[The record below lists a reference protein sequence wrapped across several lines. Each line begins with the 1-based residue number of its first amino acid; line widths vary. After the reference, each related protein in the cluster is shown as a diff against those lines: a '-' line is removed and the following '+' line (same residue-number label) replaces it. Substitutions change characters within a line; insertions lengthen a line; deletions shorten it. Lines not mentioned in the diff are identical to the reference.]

1 MISAILLE
9 CVFWTDLTFPS
20 ISSVVCQSVHLLIRP
35 DQDKFPLHAM
45 LFLACYS
52 DWLLMLESCESGAHS
67 VTTPTRDTSSLM
79 GIKSERSSGWLFYVL
94 VKIDLTLQRFRIT
107 CRTWSLPGCPWW
119 GCSPW
124 IVQVHWIFAMG
135 SIVCLYVHKIY
146 WTKRAV
152 LV

>member
-1 MISAILLE
+1 MRIL
-9 CVFWTDLTFPS
+9 DRSNFPINFKFS
-20 ISSVVCQSVHLLIRP
+20 LSVCPSVNPSWSRQI
-35 DQDKFPLHAM
+35 PLHAM

-107 CRTWSLPGCPWW
+107 CRTWSPPGCPWW

-135 SIVCLYVHKIY
+135 STVCSYVHKIY